1 MTNFFFMISQCYKK
15 CESTDFLRIIKPT
28 DLYIQSKSLAKK
40 NEDTTDIIDQLKS
53 LKELMDSGVL
63 TEDEFVKAKKK
74 LLN

>member
-1 MTNFFFMISQCYKK
+1 MVSSCYKK
-15 CESTDFLRIIKPT
+15 CQSTDFLDIIKPT
-28 DLYIQSKSLAKK
+28 DLYIQSKFVAKE
-40 NEDTTDIIDQLKS
+40 NENTTDIIDQLKS